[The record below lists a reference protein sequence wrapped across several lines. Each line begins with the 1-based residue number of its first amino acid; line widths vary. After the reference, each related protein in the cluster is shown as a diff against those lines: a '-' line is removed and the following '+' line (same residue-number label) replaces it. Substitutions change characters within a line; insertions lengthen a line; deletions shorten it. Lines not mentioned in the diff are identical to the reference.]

1 MGDAAQGEPQ
11 KHVVFE
17 KPIAVH
23 PTFEESRTPA
33 NYRHYPG
40 GDKLPATLKTW
51 RIQETG
57 KPFGGVVSD
66 CYGFDDSPDAEILT
80 PGFNE
85 GKGPGDAGVSRHG
98 NFLQWG
104 YSAPPSQMTPA
115 GQAFFVNAICYIHG
129 FDGFGPLVKGRGAHR
144 AETLCL
150 ALWIKQMPDKTYL
163 QKFFGKDLYTRFAND
178 PQGLLKYFKDDYELI
193 CKGDRDQFYRIDT
206 ELKALGLASNRRLG
220 TLDRLVALLKDKTN
234 TPAARKLLARY
245 TEQAFATPAEWEAW
259 LKASRARIYFSD
271 WGGYKFRVAPPDYPV
286 VPGRVGVEIP
296 PDDAAK
302 MVLAH

>member
-1 MGDAAQGEPQ
+1 MGDAAQGELP

-23 PTFEESRTPA
+23 PTFEETKTPE

-40 GDKLPATLKTW
+40 GEGLPATLKTW
-51 RIQETG
+51 RVQETG
-57 KPFGGVVSD
+57 KSFGGVVSA
-66 CYGFDDSPDAEILT
+66 CYGFDDSPDAEILI

-85 GKGPGDAGVSRHG
+85 GKGPGDAGVSRQG

-115 GQAFFVNAICYIHG
+115 GQAFFVNSICYIRG
-129 FDGFGPLVKGRGAHR
+129 FDGFGPLVKRYVGHR
-144 AETLCL
+144 ADAIRL
-150 ALWIKQMPDKTYL
+150 ALLVKRITDKSFFSGVFGEEL
-163 QKFFGKDLYTRFAND
+163 QRRFADD
-178 PQGLLKYFKDDYELI
+178 PQGLAKYFKDDYELI
-193 CKGDRDQFYRIDT
+193 WRNTVFAIDT

-220 TLDRLVALLKDKTN
+220 TLDRLVALLKDKKN
-234 TPAARKLLARY
+234 APAARTLLARY
-245 TEQAFATPAEWEAW
+245 TEQTFATPAEWEAW

-286 VPGRVGVEIP
+286 VPGRVGVENP
-296 PDDAAK
+296 PDAAARL
-302 MVLAH
+302 VLAK